1 MRLRDLEVVN
11 VRQAFDRV
19 RVVYVWV
26 IPHDFGPY
34 AKTPLL
40 IPFGRFPDFFFEFS
54 ADHFAQR
61 AAVVGD
67 AFNKRDP
74 KELTLLNEAIVD
86 YFVGHLPNIRRKL
99 RSMGYGGAS
108 WDKLLTK
115 EAVEWMMSS
124 ANEFRKSG
132 NKIVHETNADLIVNS
147 VISLRTEVVDET
159 IGDYLLACGDIYRH
173 VHQFVDTVIDRK

>member
-1 MRLRDLEVVN
+1 
-11 VRQAFDRV
+11 
-19 RVVYVWV
+19 
-26 IPHDFGPY
+26 
-34 AKTPLL
+34 
-40 IPFGRFPDFFFEFS
+40 
-54 ADHFAQR
+54 
-61 AAVVGD
+61 
-67 AFNKRDP
+67 
-74 KELTLLNEAIVD
+74 
-86 YFVGHLPNIRRKL
+86 
-99 RSMGYGGAS
+99 MGYGGAS